1 MSRIKLQQTGNGTFY
16 VYLPRT
22 LAENRNLKKGD
33 FIDVFETETSILLS
47 PVSQSWS
54 YRRAKKEELKVS
66 EGPEDL
72 EWKIMSSYLSG
83 ILHARFQRM
92 DEKDFSAKQITT
104 ANEVIQRLRGI
115 ESTINQKELEFVDV
129 VDYEN
134 VNLYDEIKRMFKVL
148 RAMLEQNRTLLRS
161 FKNPTIVADS
171 LHRHWTFEK
180 EQTNPISFYIH
191 RIVSIKL
198 QFPDLF
204 VKTTAKAVDCQH
216 AAIITYILER
226 IGDVIFGM
234 ANAILQ
240 IYAPHVDTG
249 NLLAYPP
256 SYIEEQLKPRLASL
270 QNLLA
275 KMEEPMNF
283 FLQKN
288 SELARMLDDSEKI
301 VCLKDAK
308 FGLNLRKA
316 METWRTDFDQEIVDI
331 VNNINEVSLLKSI
344 FPVAFRL
351 RELSTYIE
359 SLSSRTCQFY
369 YS

>member
-1 MSRIKLQQTGNGTFY
+1 MTKIKLQQTGNGTYY

-22 LAENRNLKKGD
+22 LTENKNLKKGE

-47 PVSQSWS
+47 PASLSWAF
-54 YRRAKKEELKVS
+54 RRAKKAEFKVS
-66 EGPEDL
+66 ESPEDL

-83 ILHARFQRM
+83 ILHARFHRI
-92 DEKDFSAKQITT
+92 DGKDFSAKQITT
-104 ANEVIQRLRGI
+104 ANEVIQKLRGI

-134 VNLYDEIKRMFKVL
+134 VNIYDEIKRMFKVL
-148 RAMLEQNRTLLRS
+148 KAMLEQNRTLLRS
-161 FKNPTIVADS
+161 FKQLTVVADS

-180 EQTNPISFYIH
+180 EQINPISFYIH
-191 RIVSIKL
+191 RIISVKL
-198 QFPDLF
+198 HFPDLF
-204 VKTTAKAVDCQH
+204 VKTIAEAVDCQH
-216 AAIITYILER
+216 AAIIAYILER

-234 ANAILQ
+234 AEAILQ
-240 IYAPHVDTG
+240 IYAPDVNTD
-249 NLLAYPP
+249 NLLAFPP
-256 SYIEEQLKPRLASL
+256 SYIEKQLKQRFASL
-270 QNLLA
+270 GNIFA
-275 KMEEPMNF
+275 KMEDPMHY

-288 SELARMLDDSEKI
+288 IELARMLDESEKI
-301 VCLKDAK
+301 VCLKDAAS
-308 FGLNLRKA
+308 GLNLRKNI
-316 METWRTDFDQEIVDI
+316 EIWRADFDQEIVDI